1 MVRTLGYP
9 DSRVSLEM
17 ASLYYADLNAAWFR
31 EAVPGLN
38 QAFADAGWQR
48 LSWCSDADWYQP
60 WMDYVHPERPTASEL
75 LTRMLIQLPSST
87 RRVLI
92 VGDST
97 LSQHY
102 REEWVDNQIQFN
114 WADRNAFLAESGC
127 PGSSM
132 WCIPGAKCDT
142 IAWQIRKALQW
153 ENTPFDAIL
162 LCGGWN
168 DKEGDSRELADLVTS
183 ATR

>member
-1 MVRTLGYP
+1 
-9 DSRVSLEM
+9 M
-17 ASLYYADLNAAWFR
+17 ASLYYADLNDAWFE

-38 QAFADAGWQR
+38 QAFTDAGWQR
-48 LSWCSDADWYQP
+48 LSWCADADWCKP
-60 WMDYVHPERPTASEL
+60 WMDRVHPERPTASEL
-75 LTRMLIQLPSST
+75 LTRMLIQLPVST
-87 RRVLI
+87 RRALI

-97 LSQHY
+97 LSQHF

-114 WADRNAFLAESGC
+114 WADRERFLVESGC
-127 PGSSM
+127 PGSSI

-153 ENTPFDAIL
+153 EVSPFDAIL

-168 DKEGDSRELADLVTS
+168 DKWGNPRELAGLVTS

>member
-1 MVRTLGYP
+1 
-9 DSRVSLEM
+9 M
-17 ASLYYADLNAAWFR
+17 ASLYYAELNAAWFR

-48 LSWCSDADWYQP
+48 LPWCSGADWYQP
-60 WMDYVHPERPTASEL
+60 WTDYVHPERPTASEL

-102 REEWVDNQIQFN
+102 REEWVADHIQFD

-132 WCIPGAKCDT
+132 WCIPGAKCDS

-162 LCGGWN
+162 LGGGWN
-168 DKEGDSRELADLVTS
+168 DKEGDPRELADLVTS

>member
-1 MVRTLGYP
+1 
-9 DSRVSLEM
+9 M
-17 ASLYYADLNAAWFR
+17 ASLYYADLDAAWFE
-31 EAVPGLN
+31 EAVPWLN

-48 LSWCSDADWYQP
+48 LTWCGMENWVDALWLDK
-60 WMDYVHPERPTASEL
+60 VHPERPLASTF
-75 LTRMLIQLPSST
+75 LTRLLLQLPPGT

-97 LSQHY
+97 LSQHF
-102 REEWVDNQIQFN
+102 REEWDGDRIQFN
-114 WADRNAFLAESGC
+114 WADRDRFLVESGC
-127 PGSSM
+127 PESSM
-132 WCIPGAKCDT
+132 WSILGAKCDT

-153 ENTPFDAIL
+153 EASPFDAIL

-168 DKEGDSRELADLVTS
+168 DKWGDPHELADLVTS